1 MNRYQKL
8 GCIVC
13 IALAVLAIYKLRE
26 AHEIM
31 RNVPVQSEK

>member
-13 IALAVLAIYKLRE
+13 IALAAVAFYELRKL
-26 AHEIM
+26 HEM
-31 RNVPVQSEK
+31 MPYVPVQSEK